1 MADLSLVEKP
11 AQAAGKKGAANNA
24 KPGKSHSE
32 CVAELQGFIEKRIKL
47 FEDYAKRESD
57 AVQPCTSSTI
67 KYLYWHSDQ

>member
-1 MADLSLVEKP
+1 MADLSLVAKP
-11 AQAAGKKGAANNA
+11 AQAAGKKGAAGNNT

-57 AVQPCTSSTI
+57 AVQPCTSSTSNN
-67 KYLYWHSDQ
+67 LYWHSN